1 MPIRIM
7 HVIDHLGKGG
17 LENGLVNLINGL
29 DPGRFEHTVYA
40 IRRLGPNADRLPKHR
55 VRIIC
60 QGKQD
65 TDSRFQILKLARGIR
80 EVKPD
85 VVHSRNWASI
95 EAVIAARLV
104 GCCSVVHSEH
114 GLETAASVKEPRR
127 RIWFRRV
134 AYELA
139 HRVLSVSHQLKDLHA
154 GRTGFKPDRITVLHN
169 GVDARRF
176 FPDPAARARARREL
190 NLSENDFCIGCVG
203 NLLPVKDH
211 MTVLRAVERLDG
223 AWRLVITG
231 EGPER
236 SRLERFLDTRPECK
250 RRVSLVGSSDRV
262 PDMLN
267 AMDVYVLSSTAEG
280 ICNSLLEAMSTALPA
295 LATGTGGNPEVVVD
309 GESGILFPVGDF
321 ARLATELN
329 RLRAHPEIRRE
340 LGRQAVRRVRDEFSI
355 EAMIRKYDEL
365 YESLGRRLAPAVGV
379 VARA

>member
-1 MPIRIM
+1 
-7 HVIDHLGKGG
+7 
-17 LENGLVNLINGL
+17 
-29 DPGRFEHTVYA
+29 
-40 IRRLGPNADRLPKHR
+40 
-55 VRIIC
+55 
-60 QGKQD
+60 
-65 TDSRFQILKLARGIR
+65 
-80 EVKPD
+80 
-85 VVHSRNWASI
+85 
-95 EAVIAARLV
+95 
-104 GCCSVVHSEH
+104 
-114 GLETAASVKEPRR
+114 
-127 RIWFRRV
+127 
-134 AYELA
+134 
-139 HRVLSVSHQLKDLHA
+139 
-154 GRTGFKPDRITVLHN
+154 
-169 GVDARRF
+169 
-176 FPDPAARARARREL
+176 
-190 NLSENDFCIGCVG
+190 
-203 NLLPVKDH
+203 
-211 MTVLRAVERLDG
+211 VLRAVERLDG